1 MPAFINIGQQSIPIP
16 QSTRPT
22 LTVDGNSSPV
32 PADKIGPFPIAP
44 KQAPSDNTIVQ
55 TGVDNSIEAPF
66 IDIEK
71 TSSELQQQSTDTAP
85 VAPQADNDQLKLRS
99 LNDQRVDVQQEQT
112 ELQEQ
117 NQSIEREIQI
127 LEKVERSLD
136 RRISQLKQIQTLG
149 QRLDVS
155 V

>member
-16 QSTRPT
+16 QSTRPS
-22 LTVDGNSSPV
+22 LTVDGMSSPI
-32 PADKIGPFPIAP
+32 PADKIGPFSIETQ
-44 KQAPSDNTIVQ
+44 QAPSNNTTLQ
-55 TGVDNSIEAPF
+55 AGVDNSVEAPF

-71 TSSELQQQSTDTAP
+71 ASSELQQQTTDTVP
-85 VAPQADNDQLKLRS
+85 SAPQQDNGQLKLRS

-117 NQSIEREIQI
+117 NQSIEREIQN
-127 LEKVERSLD
+127 LERVERSLD

>member
-1 MPAFINIGQQSIPIP
+1 MPAFINIGQQSIPVP
-16 QSTRPT
+16 QTTRPT
-22 LTVDGNSSPV
+22 ITVDGNSSPV
-32 PADKIGPFPIAP
+32 PADKIGPFPIEP
-44 KQAPSDNTIVQ
+44 KQAPSDNTIIQ

-71 TSSELQQQSTDTAP
+71 VSSELQQSSTDTAA
-85 VAPQADNDQLKLRS
+85 APQADSGQFKLRS
-99 LNDQRVDVQQEQT
+99 LNEQRLDVQQEQT